1 MAKWFNIY
9 NPNDIA
15 DRIDKAKSID
25 KNGKVSFK
33 GFEHYDCT
41 IVCFAVSPAG
51 DAVVGLGEQI
61 GP

>member
-1 MAKWFNIY
+1 M
-9 NPNDIA
+9 
-15 DRIDKAKSID
+15 DKAKSID

-61 GP
+61 RP